1 MVIMVT
7 ALFRFYGNLNDFV
20 ARERRGCTSAARCA
34 RRATSKHMI
43 EALGVPHTEVALI
56 LINGESASLDR
67 ILCDGDRVAV
77 YPKFETLELGPL
89 RVIAA
94 PPVTPRF
101 IADAH
106 LGGLARL
113 LRMAGFDTL
122 YEHDLDDA
130 AIATI
135 GAQDERIVLTRDR
148 DLLKRRVLAHGCY
161 VHALKAEL
169 QLKEIVE
176 RFELAGKARPFS
188 RCLRCNLPLRDVNKE
203 EVEARLPPAV
213 RAAQT
218 AFRTCDQCQGV
229 FWQGSHW
236 KRMCG
241 VLADTR
247 IAP

>member
-1 MVIMVT
+1 MMIMVT
-7 ALFRFYGNLNDFV
+7 AHFRFYGNLNDFV
-20 ARERRGCTSAARCA
+20 ARERRGCTSAAVCA

-43 EALGVPHTEVALI
+43 EALGVPHTQVALI
-56 LINGESASLDR
+56 LINGDTASLDR

-77 YPKFETLELGPL
+77 YPPFETLDLGAL
-89 RVIAA
+89 RMA
-94 PPVTPRF
+94 PPSTLRF

-122 YEHDLDDA
+122 YDHDLDDTAIA
-130 AIATI
+130 AI
-135 GAQDERIVLTRDR
+135 GAREERIVLTRDR
-148 DLLKRRVLAHGCY
+148 DLLKRRVLTHGCY

-176 RFELAGKARPFS
+176 RLDLAGKASPFT
-188 RCLRCNLPLRDVNKE
+188 RCLHCNLPLRDVNKD
-203 EVEARLPPAV
+203 EVEAQLPPAV
-213 RAAQT
+213 RATQVS
-218 AFRTCDQCQGV
+218 FRRCDLCQGI

-241 VLADTR
+241 VLADIR

>member
-1 MVIMVT
+1 MMIMVT
-7 ALFRFYGNLNDFV
+7 VHFRFYGKLNDFV
-20 ARERRGCTSAARCA
+20 ARERRGCTSAAVCA
-34 RRATSKHMI
+34 RNATSKHMI
-43 EALGVPHTEVALI
+43 EALGVPHTELALI

-67 ILCDGDRVAV
+67 MLCDGDRVAV
-77 YPKFETLELGPL
+77 YPPFETLALGELCVLP
-89 RVIAA
+89 R
-94 PPVTPRF
+94 PPPTPRF

-122 YEHDLDDA
+122 YDHDLDDA
-130 AIATI
+130 AIAAI
-135 GAQDERIVLTRDR
+135 GAREERIVLTRDR
-148 DLLKRRVLAHGCY
+148 DLLKRRVLTHGCY

-176 RFELAGKARPFS
+176 RLDLAGKARPFT
-188 RCLRCNLPLRDVNKE
+188 RCLRCNVPLREVNKE
-203 EVEARLPPAV
+203 EVDMRLPPAV
-213 RAAQT
+213 RATQMR
-218 AFRTCDQCQGV
+218 FRRCDLCQGI

-241 VLADTR
+241 VLADIR

>member
-7 ALFRFYGNLNDFV
+7 AYFRFYGNLNDFV
-20 ARERRGCTSAARCA
+20 ARARRGCTSAAVCA

-43 EALGVPHTEVALI
+43 EALGVPHTEVALM
-56 LINGESASLDR
+56 LLNGETASLDR
-67 ILCDGDRVAV
+67 ILCNGDRLAV
-77 YPKFETLELGPL
+77 YPPFETFDLGPL
-89 RVIAA
+89 RVLPA
-94 PPVTPRF
+94 PPSTLRF
-101 IADAH
+101 LADAH

-122 YEHDLDDA
+122 YDQELDDA
-130 AIATI
+130 AIADI
-135 GAQDERIVLTRDR
+135 GARDERIVLTRDR
-148 DLLKRRVLAHGCY
+148 DLLKRRVLTHGCY

-176 RFELAGKARPFS
+176 RLELAGKASPFT
-188 RCLRCNLPLRDVNKE
+188 RCLHCNVPLRDASTA
-203 EVEARLPPAV
+203 EVEAHLPPAV
-213 RAAQT
+213 RATQT
-218 AFRTCDQCQGV
+218 RFRRCDLCQGI

-241 VLADTR
+241 VLADIR